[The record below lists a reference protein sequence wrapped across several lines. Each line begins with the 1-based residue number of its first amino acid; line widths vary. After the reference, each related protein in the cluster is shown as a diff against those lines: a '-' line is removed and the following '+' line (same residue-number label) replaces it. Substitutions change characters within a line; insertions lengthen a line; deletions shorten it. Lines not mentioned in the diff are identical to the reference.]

1 MSFFDE
7 LGLKAAEQ
15 LEASVGP
22 YVALASYKRL
32 FGAEGDVRAKGVLG
46 ALRCAIALEDD
57 GETRGAARELSRL
70 PASPPIALGYAAR
83 LLTTGKGELAARV
96 AESELARTGSS
107 LAAYVLARANERTGA
122 FDKVAG
128 WDDVA
133 RRAQAERD
141 SAVLTLAAASFAAAC
156 FERAR
161 SESNGELPRARLAEL
176 GEQASLV
183 DASEEER
190 VLLSRAR
197 LFSVSR
203 FQRASALSNLEAVAR
218 ESKGPAQSAALLAAA
233 QHFDG
238 MFCQLDSIEIDRI
251 RAALKHADAPVRMQA
266 LLRFEAAVR
275 VRREAA
281 PADRKVGGRQE
292 ADDEATLRGELEQLG
307 PDAPVSMDAWV
318 IAARAL
324 SSQETALRDLG
335 VRFIDRALGRSV
347 GLPPLSLTQLANG
360 ILRAGAP
367 EIAERVLLEAAR
379 HRETAALRTLA
390 HAKRSLGYAA
400 LARGDRQ
407 KALVLLEEASALFSS
422 ERPQKQARS

>member
-15 LEASVGP
+15 LETSVGP

-57 GETRGAARELSRL
+57 GETRGAARELGRL

-83 LLTTGKGELAARV
+83 LLAAGKAELAARV
-96 AESELARTGSS
+96 AESELARTQSS
-107 LAAYVLARANERTGA
+107 LAAYVLARANERASG
-122 FDKVAG
+122 FDQVTG

-141 SAVLTLAAASFAAAC
+141 SAVLTRAAASFTAAC

-161 SESNGELPRARLAEL
+161 SEPNSELPRARLAEL

-203 FQRASALSNLEAVAR
+203 FQRASALSNLETVAR
-218 ESKGPAQSAALLAAA
+218 ESKGPAESAALLAAA

-238 MFCQLDSIEIDRI
+238 MFCQLDSIEVDRI
-251 RAALKHADAPVRMQA
+251 RAALKHADAPVRMEA

-275 VRREAA
+275 MKKEARGENKTLGT
-281 PADRKVGGRQE
+281 PE
-292 ADDEATLRGELEQLG
+292 ADEVSLRGELERLG
-307 PDAPVSMDAWV
+307 PDSPVPMGAWV

-407 KALVLLEEASALFSS
+407 KALVLLEEASALFS
-422 ERPQKQARS
+422 RARL